1 MATIANLDVK
11 IGAKTQDFKKGINGV
26 QNSLKKLA
34 GIIGVAFGAR
44 QIIRFTGE
52 AIKLSGV
59 AEGVAAAFE
68 RIATPGLLD
77 DLVRAT
83 KGTVSQLELMQ
94 QAVMASNFRIPLDV
108 FAKGLEFATR
118 RAKEM
123 GLAVDFMVNSFT
135 VGMGRESVKILDN
148 LGLSIKEIAEEEK
161 KVGNFAL
168 AVGNIIEREMTEAG
182 EAVDT
187 VADKAARMNAQL
199 DDTKVLFGQIT
210 TESLGLKDGIDG
222 INESLSTMNEILAS
236 ETFQTGIK
244 KGADAWKFYA
254 KALFTT
260 NPIFQVMKGN
270 FKASM
275 LLLDRLDKRLAGGL
289 PGRAGLGLGTA
300 IPTPP
305 EVILPETLTTLRTD
319 LENINSLID
328 TTDIADIADII
339 ELQNIALAIEQQ
351 IEAIEGLALA
361 QAKAFNPPLETMEKL
376 PAVLLDVSEAVADV
390 DDSLKENA
398 ETWANFTAPTWKDMV
413 EQSQVL
419 SEAMVD
425 AFTGIGEG
433 IGDLITSTGG
443 IEGFFLG
450 LLNIIADFAKSMG
463 KVLAAIGTAFLFI
476 PGAQGLGVGLIGA
489 GIGLTALGQ
498 VGSNLIS
505 RQNINVT
512 GTTRTEGR
520 DLVTVFE
527 RGQDFKGAVT

>member
-1 MATIANLDVK
+1 
-11 IGAKTQDFKKGINGV
+11 
-26 QNSLKKLA
+26 
-34 GIIGVAFGAR
+34 
-44 QIIRFTGE
+44 
-52 AIKLSGV
+52 
-59 AEGVAAAFE
+59 
-68 RIATPGLLD
+68 
-77 DLVRAT
+77 
-83 KGTVSQLELMQ
+83 
-94 QAVMASNFRIPLDV
+94 
-108 FAKGLEFATR
+108 
-118 RAKEM
+118 
-123 GLAVDFMVNSFT
+123 
-135 VGMGRESVKILDN
+135 
-148 LGLSIKEIAEEEK
+148 
-161 KVGNFAL
+161 
-168 AVGNIIEREMTEAG
+168 MTEAG